1 MEGTSLGANRPVVMV
16 DEYGPT
22 RMIRT
27 ESSKYVHRYP
37 DGPYEFYDL
46 VGDPDET
53 VSEVDNPAFAESIS
67 TMRGQLEEWFDK
79 YRESERD
86 GRDQTL
92 KGRGQ
97 LDLAGTAEAF
107 AQGVVFLRDT

>member
-1 MEGTSLGANRPVVMV
+1 
-16 DEYGPT
+16 
-22 RMIRT
+22 
-27 ESSKYVHRYP
+27 
-37 DGPYEFYDL
+37 
-46 VGDPDET
+46 
-53 VSEVDNPAFAESIS
+53 
-67 TMRGQLEEWFDK
+67 MRGQLEEWFDK